1 MMTMDRSIPAHQ
13 QANTQEA
20 PIHAQL
26 SRLQLQYD
34 VASTLLCDRT
44 ANDGLTQVLEIIARS
59 QDWDVAIAWLADGE
73 QLRYQCMWADPA
85 VNVGPLLAQS
95 LSISFKNS
103 TGLLRTVLDTESA
116 AWLDTVAGE
125 SACPRVKAASAIGL
139 TQAMAFPLRC
149 GEALYGVI
157 ELSRRTAAAPDDE
170 AVKSF
175 SALSTD
181 IGQFLEARR
190 FESWLWAKHAGMPAT
205 ERIAR
210 PVNWEYSE
218 PLALHD
224 DLTGLANRTLLME
237 RGNRALLRA
246 ERHGNTIAV
255 LFADLD
261 FFRIVNERHGHVVG
275 DALLKLVA
283 ERLGACVRASDTVT
297 RLSND
302 EFIILLPEVA
312 DADDVDIVAKKII
325 AELSRP
331 FLIDDLELS
340 VEVSM
345 GISRF
350 PHDGLDMPTLLR
362 RADECLQE
370 VKRDGGNAYRVC
382 SEAG

>member
-1 MMTMDRSIPAHQ
+1 MTKMDRGMPAAQ
-13 QANTQEA
+13 QANTEIA
-20 PIHAQL
+20 PVHAVL
-26 SRLQLQYD
+26 RRLQLQYD

-44 ANDGLTQVLEIIARS
+44 ANDGLLQVVEIIARS
-59 QDWDVAIAWLADGE
+59 QGWDLGIAWLADGE

-85 VNVGPLLAQS
+85 INAGPLLAQS

-103 TGLLRTVLDTESA
+103 TGLLHTVLDTESA
-116 AWLDTVAGE
+116 AWLDTAAGE
-125 SACPRVKAASAIGL
+125 SACPRVRAASTAGL
-139 TQAMAFPLRC
+139 TCAMAFPLRC

-157 ELSRRTAAAPDDE
+157 ELSRRTAAAPDQE
-170 AVKSF
+170 AVKTF

-190 FESWLWAKHAGMPAT
+190 FETWLWAKHAGMPPA
-205 ERIAR
+205 ERLAR
-210 PVNWEYSE
+210 PVNWDYSE

-246 ERHGNTIAV
+246 ERHGSTIAV

-261 FFRIVNERHGHVVG
+261 FFHTVNARHGQMVG

-302 EFIILLPEVA
+302 EFIILLPEITN
-312 DADDVDIVAKKII
+312 ADDVVIVANKIGT
-325 AELSRP
+325 ELSRP
-331 FLIDDLELS
+331 FLIDGLELC
-340 VEVSM
+340 VDISM

-362 RADECLQE
+362 RADECLQD
-370 VKRDGGNAYRVC
+370 VKRDGGNGYRVC
-382 SEAG
+382 GAEE

>member
-1 MMTMDRSIPAHQ
+1 MTPTDRGMPAAR
-13 QANTQEA
+13 QASMEEA
-20 PIHAQL
+20 PLNAVIR
-26 SRLQLQYD
+26 RLQLQYD
-34 VASTLLCDRT
+34 VASTLLWDRT
-44 ANDGLTQVLEIIARS
+44 ANDGLMQVVEIIARN
-59 QDWDVAIAWLADGE
+59 QGWDVGIAWLADGE
-73 QLRYQCMWADPA
+73 QLRYQCMWGDPA

-95 LSISFKNS
+95 LSISFKSS
-103 TGLLRTVLDTESA
+103 TGLLRSVLDTDTA
-116 AWLDTVAGE
+116 AWSDTVAAD
-125 SACPRVKAASAIGL
+125 SACPRIRAASAAGL
-139 TQAMAFPLRC
+139 TNAMAFPLRC

-157 ELSRRTAAAPDDE
+157 ELSRRGAAAPDGE
-170 AVKSF
+170 AVAAF

-190 FESWLWAKHAGMPAT
+190 FESWLWAKHAGMPPA

-210 PVNWEYSE
+210 PVNWDYSE

-261 FFRIVNERHGHVVG
+261 FFRAVNELHGHMVG

-302 EFIILLPEVA
+302 EFIILLPEIT
-312 DADDVDIVAKKII
+312 DADDVAIVAKKII
-325 AELSRP
+325 SELSRP
-331 FLIDDLELS
+331 FLIDALELF
-340 VEVSM
+340 VDVSM

-350 PHDGLDMPTLLR
+350 PHDGLDMPTLLQ
-362 RADECLQE
+362 RADECLQD
-370 VKRDGGNAYRVC
+370 VKRDGGNGYRVC
-382 SEAG
+382 SEG